1 MKKYII
7 LIFLNIFIWYP
18 ALSFWFFGGWEQSWL
33 IGVCGYNFTPLCLM
47 KGHAFL
53 YLVNYKLFGWNP
65 TGWYL
70 TALILQIL
78 AALCLFRFT
87 ILLTKSKK
95 IAMLVA
101 VFFSVNIAYND
112 VINWGSFEG
121 LYALLLLCFFLAIF
135 AYRKFTIDKSSRK
148 FLWYGVVLLLY
159 IFALFIRESGLV
171 FPCLLLIF
179 ELYTNNFKLTKRY
192 IAKLVYLFLPF
203 GLISVGYILFR
214 NWYGG
219 APHDLIDGMV
229 QYRMTLLS
237 QHQYGEYI
245 WRGVLSF
252 GKFAGSH
259 LVPYTLMNSIRSFVA
274 IFISSNLI
282 NMYFFTIVGW
292 LYVVFMGG
300 ICFFFRKD
308 KQTKNL
314 LIFSFLWFV
323 IPTLFFSFAW
333 SITDSMLQ
341 TAYTSDSS
349 RWRYFAFFG
358 TVLFWV
364 IFGLKVFEV
373 LKTKYNPK
381 QKMITISFVIFAISI
396 ILVNFFYLRKIQHEM
411 YITSYK
417 PAREFYTA
425 FQKYFPTLPKD
436 FIFSGY
442 LYSGYLGDY
451 LFEWY
456 YLRQAYYPYLTEN
469 RINNW
474 GEVYL
479 GMLLPRLKD
488 GSANLNSTFF
498 VDYND
503 KDGLINNTEKMR
515 KVLLSQSGY
524 TYLINKT
531 VESKNMLLS
540 KKGRDDIIQQSLSP
554 KLHVEIPYVYEITAR
569 AYPSYV
575 IETSSM
581 AIDKS
586 KLLEHYVADRV
597 DFLKNVSVTVCDT
610 APAGSQGKPAQPL
623 LPQNIINGN
632 IGPRS
637 MWAANCRPSW
647 VKLDLGKE
655 KKIGAVI
662 FRAPKNS
669 PTNPSDYTISLSSDN
684 TSWKEVISI
693 KQNNLHQ
700 RMHVLSNPEDARYV
714 RFNVTNTTQGA
725 MLTLDALEVLDET
738 SSSLVEYY
746 GDNYEGLLADSLTLG
761 TSYIRFSWV
770 TQPNNFAVDEV
781 EANNS
786 YILPLVLDG
795 QTHTYIIEPNENEYF
810 SAPGQSLKR
819 FTTDIYLD
827 FIGIPTTVEVDS
839 VKIVPKFPLV
849 KEQ

>member
-1 MKKYII
+1 MKRYII
-7 LIFLNIFIWYP
+7 LIFLNIFAWYP
-18 ALSFWFFGGWEQSWL
+18 ALNFWFFGGWEQSWL
-33 IGVCGYNFTPLCLM
+33 LGSCGYTFTPLCLM

-53 YLVNYKLFGWNP
+53 YFINYKLFGWDP

-70 TALILQIL
+70 TALILHIFVV
-78 AALCLFRFT
+78 LCLFRFT
-87 ILLTKSKK
+87 IFLTKSKE

-101 VFFSVNIAYND
+101 VLFSVNIAYND

-135 AYRKFTIDKSSRK
+135 AYRKFTVDKTNRR
-148 FLWYGVVLLLY
+148 FLWYGAALLLY

-179 ELYTNNFKLTKRY
+179 ELYTNSFKLTKKY
-192 IAKLVYLFLPF
+192 VIKLVYLFLPF
-203 GLISVGYILFR
+203 GLLSIGYVLFR

-219 APHDLIDGMV
+219 APNDLIDGMV

-237 QHQYGEYI
+237 QHQYGEYV
-245 WRGVLSF
+245 WRGVLAF
-252 GKFAGSH
+252 GKFSGSH
-259 LVPYTLMNSIRSFVA
+259 LVPYTLMNSIRSFVT

-292 LYVVFMGG
+292 LHVGLMGA

-341 TAYTSDSS
+341 SPYTADSS
-349 RWRYFAFFG
+349 RWRYFAFVG

-364 IFGLKVFEV
+364 IFGLKIFEI
-373 LKTKYNPK
+373 LKTKYK
-381 QKMITISFVIFAISI
+381 HKHKMISISFITFAICI
-396 ILVNFFYLRKIQHEM
+396 IVVNFLYLRKIQQEM
-411 YITSYK
+411 YVTTYK

-425 FQKYFPTLPKD
+425 FQKYFPAIPKD

-469 RINNW
+469 RINKW
-474 GEVYL
+474 GEVYV

-488 GSANLNSTFF
+488 GSASLNSTFF
-498 VDYND
+498 LDYND
-503 KDGLINNTEKMR
+503 REGLINNTEKMR
-515 KVLLSQSGY
+515 KVLLSQSEYNYPVGKVVQ
-524 TYLINKT
+524 TGNIL
-531 VESKNMLLS
+531 SSMKNTEQKVHLDL
-540 KKGRDDIIQQSLSP
+540 KPD
-554 KLHVEIPYVYEITAR
+554 LHIEIPYQYEITAR
-569 AYPSYV
+569 AYPSSGV
-575 IETSSM
+575 DIASM
-581 AIDKS
+581 NIDKR
-586 KLLEHYVADRV
+586 KLLEHYVTDRM

-623 LPQNIINGN
+623 LPKNIINGN

-647 VKLDLGKE
+647 VQLDLGKE
-655 KKIGAVI
+655 KKIGAVV

-669 PTNPSDYTISLSSDN
+669 PTNPSDYTISVSNDSI
-684 TSWKEVISI
+684 SWKDVVSI
-693 KQNNLHQ
+693 KQNSLHQ
-700 RMHVLSNPEDARYV
+700 RMHVLQNPETARYV
-714 RFNVTNTTQGA
+714 KFTVTNTTQGA

-738 SSSLVEYY
+738 ASSLGQYY
-746 GDNYEGLLADSLTLG
+746 KDNYESLLADSLTIG
-761 TSYIRFSWV
+761 ASYMRFEWI
-770 TQPNNFAVDEV
+770 TDPNNFAADEV

-786 YILPLVLDG
+786 YVLPLILDG
-795 QTHTYIIEPNENEYF
+795 QTHTYTIEPNENEYF

-819 FTTDIYLD
+819 FITDINLD
-827 FIGIPTTVEVDS
+827 FIGMPTTVEVDS
-839 VKIVPKFPLV
+839 IKIVPKFPLT
-849 KEQ
+849 KEH